1 MRKAKP
7 VARGKI
13 VLTDSKETLIA
24 SYVDRIKELEVQL
37 DQLNLL
43 DHSARIKEVCIEL
56 IVTRENLKEKSVDA
70 WKASLAAEYIE
81 TLPSILKY

>member
-1 MRKAKP
+1 MRKAK
-7 VARGKI
+7 ASAKGKI

-24 SYVDRIKELEVQL
+24 YYVDRIKQLEEQL

-43 DHSARIKEVCIEL
+43 DHPARIKEVCIEL
-56 IVTRENLKEKSVDA
+56 IVTRESLKEKSPDA

-81 TLPSILKY
+81 TLPGILKY